1 MGQGLRIL
9 GARKH
14 DGDRPC
20 PNVVINWDLAVCE
33 QLPKTVTNKVYSQPN
48 FLFVQ
53 MSETFEAQTPETL
66 VSFYSQSWV
75 KSDLSVTPDSPLE
88 RRVAV

>member
-1 MGQGLRIL
+1 MGQGLCIL

-33 QLPKTVTNKVYSQPN
+33 QLPKTVTHNVYRQPN

-53 MSETFEAQTPETL
+53 MSQTFETQTPEFL
-66 VSFYSQSWV
+66 VSFYSHTWV
-75 KSDLSVTPDSPLE
+75 KSDLSVSPDSSPQ
-88 RRVAV
+88 RWVTV